1 MFIWNRKI
9 YMDDKVRKSP
19 YKYRKM
25 VERKKIAKACYCIT
39 LPANN
44 NNLMDIYS
52 SRELWFKYRRLMG
65 LEIIG
70 MAAGKESA
78 FQMAGRIVRDIYT
91 EKGYISPEALRE
103 FFE

>member
-1 MFIWNRKI
+1 MFIWNKKI
-9 YMDDKVRKSP
+9 YMDDKVCKSP
-19 YKYRKM
+19 YKYRRI
-25 VERKKIAKACYCIT
+25 VERKKVVKACYCIT
-39 LPANN
+39 LTANN

-70 MAAGKESA
+70 MAADWDSA
-78 FQMAGRIVRDIYT
+78 VSIVGRIVRDIYSS
-91 EKGYISPEALRE
+91 KGYISPEALRE